1 MRREVRPRPWPTPA
15 GVKLGQL
22 MRCRPFVWR
31 AGELHRFGM
40 KPKVARCSD
49 SDPVGQLD
57 VSVSVEVDFAIA

>member
-1 MRREVRPRPWPTPA
+1 
-15 GVKLGQL
+15 
-22 MRCRPFVWR
+22 
-31 AGELHRFGM
+31 M